1 MDEGRQDLYI
11 VAKRRSG
18 LKETTN
24 HLPSWQQRRYWHKI
38 RARKYLFPLKYSAF
52 PVTPQE
58 VQIGPQ

>member
-1 MDEGRQDLYI
+1 M
-11 VAKRRSG
+11 AKRRAS